1 MSCIPA
7 TQVENSTISKRF
19 YTPQIRRNWV
29 ACSSV
34 KFILTDHI
42 NRNFT
47 HSLWM
52 SIVKSSRNNCLIQC
66 LACCRKNMHCHKQ
79 SMLLCLFLHTAS
91 YRGIPWRQPFS
102 QLPNSLLLRI
112 PLCSYALNNKSTPGN
127 YCSDILSPTP
137 KSRTRTNGWKFHVF
151 LQSRII
157 PIISKVQHKRS
168 SFPLQVPW

>member
-19 YTPQIRRNWV
+19 YTPQIRRRNWV

-66 LACCRKNMHCHKQ
+66 LACCIVTNNQC
-79 SMLLCLFLHTAS
+79 SCVYFYTLHTAS

-112 PLCSYALNNKSTPGN
+112 PLRSYALNNKSTPGN

-168 SFPLQVPW
+168 SFPWQVPW